1 MASTFSTSLKLEL
14 QATGENAGTWGTKT
28 NTNLELVDSII
39 IEKSEDIEVD
49 NLIDIGGSNAYAYL
63 LKVS

>member
-28 NTNLELVDSII
+28 NTNLELV
-39 IEKSEDIEVD
+39 EQAVGGYEEVSPP
-49 NLIDIGGSNAYAYL
+49 NCHPTRS
-63 LKVS
+63 